1 MNKLGLIFSWNEIN
15 HSHFRYAIFAFM
27 ALLIKQIILVIW
39 IITINVYMGMKIDYM
54 LSKGQK
60 LPPGSTKFG
69 RIWNMNHKDI
79 SNSIHVIVFFLKYLN
94 V

>member
-1 MNKLGLIFSWNEIN
+1 
-15 HSHFRYAIFAFM
+15 M